1 MGLSNEERRAKMTWA
16 ANHLTQLAS
25 SLPDEGWNSASE
37 KHSYKRL
44 KDLCG
49 QVWHAMLGGTFNGAH
64 WLLGSSASNPIKDS
78 ESPWAVAL
86 EHHFRDSREGKGW
99 LEEAREERHKAYEEA
114 DDKDALVSPWDEKN
128 AEDAIAIASL
138 LKKLE
143 VEADLDEAY
152 APTALDKVFLI
163 YAQTENMSYGLRR
176 YPDKMLADFPKLDKL
191 VSDIQ
196 GECFN
201 CFQKDSRY
209 ALAYLFNQIL
219 DSHFN
224 NYGNP
229 IRELAIKQG
238 WMVRMASR
246 ARERL
251 SRHELKLDA
260 VREWHLR
267 IESHKVKTATDWV
280 VLALEIMDYRASND
294 VKDTLRIAGKMGIE
308 LDEARVKAAYA
319 KAAKAAEE
327 HKKFAD
333 RDYCGESRQAHLYA
347 VHGVDSFDACKTDE
361 ERAEDTRRRK
371 RYIRSRSKG
380 QHGRKAPK
388 DTVTSE
394 VTDPTLVDKLVNGE
408 PSPLSMGVRKVV
420 TRKVISCMEAGQGG
434 YWVTP
439 DCGHRKE
446 SPVPYLLGSDFFC
459 ENCAIGCKAGS
470 NPPRTV
476 ADYYPNVEGYCLSIL
491 SCGHRIYDEPA
502 LTVGLTWHCEQCR
515 TEAEHSEYLIR
526 SELRTRPNMAEMA
539 KSMFPVQPLPDGAKV
554 LYTKPEGTKVTVTAF
569 HSYQNGRSMS
579 SLSCGHHVWNQPKLT
594 KGTEYLCK
602 YHEDSDPVQENT
614 GRKPSTVESFVPNYG
629 KGQCQSVLSCGHHVY
644 GDPDLQ
650 VGTEWSCSQCD
661 EEETHAVALGVSH
674 KAKYNPKLDVAGHD
688 CVCGDPYG
696 RHFDGYEH
704 NAHVGCKYCECREFQ
719 EPPAKIKEFPM
730 PFMLK
735 MPKVIKERTGLEQV
749 LLDSALSAKPVG
761 YAKAAEAVT
770 IESRLI
776 DTGGKTRLNVEVTDE
791 NGPVPVIWRGL
802 TKVSDD
808 NVQAALEEADPPT
821 PDEEKEMQ
829 RSLKLRG
836 LNGMTRAELLR
847 MANVRKVPVVWNT
860 KTTKA
865 KMIEDLLHYT
875 EVSK

>member
-25 SLPDEGWNSASE
+25 SLPDEGWTPSGGTLKYN
-37 KHSYKRL
+37 RL

-49 QVWHAMLGGTFNGAH
+49 QVWHAMLGGTSNGTH

-86 EHHFRDSREGKGW
+86 EHHFHDSREGKGW

-209 ALAYLFNQIL
+209 ALAYLFHQIL
-219 DSHFN
+219 DSHFD

-229 IRELAIKQG
+229 IRKLAIKQG

-251 SRHELKLDA
+251 GAYELKLDA

-280 VLALEIMDYRASND
+280 VLALEIMDYRACD
-294 VKDTLRIAGKMGIE
+294 DLKDTLRIAGKMEIE

-319 KAAKAAEE
+319 KAAKSAEE
-327 HKKFAD
+327 HKKFSE

-347 VHGVDSFDACKTDE
+347 VHGYDSFEACKTDE
-361 ERAEDTRRRK
+361 EKAEDAHRRK
-371 RYIRSRSKG
+371 RYIRSRRKG
-380 QHGRKAPK
+380 QRVRKAPK
-388 DTVTSE
+388 DTVPSE
-394 VTDPTLVDKLVNGE
+394 VTDPALVEKLVNGE
-408 PSPLSMGVRKVV
+408 PRPLGMGAVDPP

-476 ADYYPNVEGYCLSIL
+476 ADYYPNVEGHCLSIL
-491 SCGHRIYDEPA
+491 SCGHRIYDESA

-515 TEAEHSEYLIR
+515 TEAEHSEHLIR
-526 SELRTRPNMAEMA
+526 SELRTRPNMAEVA

-554 LYTKPEGTKVTVTAF
+554 LYTKHKGTKVTVTAF

-579 SLSCGHHVWNQPKLT
+579 SLSCGHHVWNRPKLT
-594 KGTEYLCK
+594 KGTEYLCRH
-602 YHEDSDPVQENT
+602 HEDSEPVQET
-614 GRKPSTVESFVPNYG
+614 KPSKVESFDHDCGN
-629 KGQCQSVLSCGHHVY
+629 GQCRSVLSCGHHVY
-644 GDPDLQ
+644 GEPALQ
-650 VGTEWSCSQCD
+650 VGGGWYCDQCKKED
-661 EEETHAVALGVSH
+661 AHAVALGVSH
-674 KAKYNPKLDVAGHD
+674 KAKYHPNLDVEGHN
-688 CVCGDPYG
+688 CYKCGDPYN
-696 RHFDGYEH
+696 RHFDAFEH
-704 NAHVGCKYCECREFQ
+704 NAHVGCKYCACNEFQ
-719 EPPAKIKEFPM
+719 DPPAPVETSPKTFPM

-735 MPKVIKERTGLEQV
+735 MPKVVKERTDLEQS

-761 YAKAAEAVT
+761 YAKAADAVT
-770 IESRLI
+770 IESRVI

-791 NGPVPVIWRGL
+791 NWPVPVIFRGL
-802 TKVSDD
+802 TQVSDD
-808 NVQAALEEADPPT
+808 NVQAALDEANPPVSVEE
-821 PDEEKEMQ
+821 M
-829 RSLKLRG
+829 LRY
-836 LNGMTRAELLR
+836 LNGLTRSELLR
-847 MANVRKVPVVWNT
+847 TAMDRRVRVVWST
-860 KTTKA
+860 KTLKA
-865 KMIEDLLHYT
+865 KMIEDLLPHMLRD
-875 EVSK
+875 